1 MPIRLNLLAEAQAA
15 EELRRRDP
23 VKRAIWIGGLVV
35 ALVVVAGSS
44 LQFKIS
50 SQKDQLNALE
60 RQLNLQTNE
69 YHLAQTEKKKLE
81 ETVDKLAALR
91 RLATNRFL
99 WATALNAMQQTTV
112 EDVDL
117 LHLKGEQTYML
128 TEETKARTNELN
140 QVIPAKPATV
150 SERIVLTLRAK
161 DVGPG
166 PGNQI
171 TKFKDAIAS
180 SPYFQGMLG
189 KTNEVNLTSRQ
200 PPQVD
205 PDSGKPCV
213 LFTLECRFPEKVR

>member
-23 VKRAIWIGGLVV
+23 VKRAIWICGLLVTLVV
-35 ALVVVAGSS
+35 AAGSS
-44 LQFKIS
+44 LQFKIIS
-50 SQKDQLNALE
+50 KKEQLSALE
-60 RQLNLQTNE
+60 RQLSSQTNQ
-69 YHLAQTEKKKLE
+69 YHLAQAEKKKLD

-91 RLATNRFL
+91 RLATSRFL
-99 WATALNAMQQTTV
+99 WATALNALQQTTID
-112 EDVDL
+112 DVNL
-117 LHLKGEQTYML
+117 LHLKGEQTYVL
-128 TEETKARTNELN
+128 TEEIKARTNELN

-150 SERIVLTLRAK
+150 TEKIVLTLRAK
-161 DVGPG
+161 DIGPG

-189 KTNEVNLTSRQ
+189 KTNEVNLTSRL

>member
-1 MPIRLNLLAEAQAA
+1 MPIRLNLLAEAKAA

-23 VKRAIWIGGLVV
+23 VKRAIWICGLLAV
-35 ALVVVAGSS
+35 LVLVSSSS
-44 LQFKIS
+44 LQFKIIS
-50 SQKDQLNALE
+50 DNEKLSAMD
-60 RQLNLQTNE
+60 RQLNSQTNE
-69 YHLAQTEKKKLE
+69 YYQILAEQKKLA
-81 ETVDKLAALR
+81 ETHEKLAALR
-91 RLATNRFL
+91 RLAASRFL
-99 WATALNAMQQTTV
+99 WATALNALQQTTID
-112 EDVDL
+112 DVNL
-117 LHLKGEQTYML
+117 LHLKGEQTYVL

-150 SERIVLTLRAK
+150 TERIVLTLRAK
-161 DVGPG
+161 DIGPG

-189 KTNEVNLTSRQ
+189 KTNEVNLTSRL